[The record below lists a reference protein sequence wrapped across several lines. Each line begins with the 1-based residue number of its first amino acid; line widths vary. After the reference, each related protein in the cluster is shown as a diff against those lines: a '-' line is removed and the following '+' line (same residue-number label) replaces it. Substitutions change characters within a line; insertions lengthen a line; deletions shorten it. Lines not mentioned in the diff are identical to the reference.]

1 MNAGLCYL
9 NHDCA
14 PASIARFHQF
24 NICEGVKS
32 ARPYMILR
40 GKKSQCGTG
49 GWSKFKDF
57 IKTSDKDAHSY
68 RC

>member
-40 GKKSQCGTG
+40 GKNHNVGQVAGQNL
-49 GWSKFKDF
+49 
-57 IKTSDKDAHSY
+57 KTL
-68 RC
+68 